1 MEMASS
7 GGSERFEIVLSA
19 GTSSLIGGVGRDAQ
33 YIARHI
39 TVKRVRGG
47 VEEQTPR
54 PSANES
60 ESWTRA
66 LSAC

>member
-7 GGSERFEIVLSA
+7 GGSERFEAVLSA
-19 GTSSLIGGVGRDAQ
+19 RTSSLIGGVGRDAQ
-33 YIARHI
+33 HI